1 MFIKKNKYYT
11 HVNFFLPF
19 AYIMI
24 LGFFFTEST
33 EQVCILTTIVQVS
46 LYLKN
51 GEHTLQKTIVNIY
64 TDLAFEFESSEIR
77 CWLKYDQQ
85 PSPPPSQ
92 KKQNNKKTCTHTNG
106 KKILKD
112 WLSGVILVP
121 IKNSIWLPEQIT
133 HFNWLSLKALLF
145 ENYSVVWNLILC
157 EWSWSGSLQ
166 SMWFFC
172 RLKIQDGSH
181 CRT

>member
-1 MFIKKNKYYT
+1 MKENKYYT

-85 PSPPPSQ
+85 PSPPLP
-92 KKQNNKKTCTHTNG
+92 KKTKQQKNMHTHKWEENFKGLTVWWN
-106 KKILKD
+106 
-112 WLSGVILVP
+112 LSGYVILVP

-133 HFNWLSLKALLF
+133 QFNWLSLKALLF
-145 ENYSVVWNLILC
+145 ENYSVV
-157 EWSWSGSLQ
+157 
-166 SMWFFC
+166 
-172 RLKIQDGSH
+172 
-181 CRT
+181 